1 MNSDELLTAFRS
13 DIVDVA
19 TPTLWS
25 DDEGFR
31 YADAAYR
38 MFVRLTGGI
47 SDFTSA
53 ATVVDIV
60 ATEATSEISPSIL
73 RIMSANKL
81 SDEQDLE
88 IINMVDE
95 STTESDD
102 YFQLL
107 RSIRST
113 ATGPVRKMVIGA
125 ERGKVR
131 WVSVPEVDDTVN
143 MHIYRLPL
151 EHIVDGTHLMD
162 DIDED
167 HHPYLLDWM
176 KHLAYKKQDA
186 ETFDKS
192 KSDQCEAS
200 FRTYCSQVKSEFE
213 RYKHKTR
220 VVQYS
225 DV

>member
-1 MNSDELLTAFRS
+1 MNSGNLYDVFRS
-13 DIVDVA
+13 DIVDEA
-19 TPTLWS
+19 LPYLWS
-25 DDEGFR
+25 EEDVYR
-31 YADAAYR
+31 YMDAAYR

-47 SDFTSA
+47 SDFTSD
-53 ATVVDIV
+53 ATVVDVV
-60 ATEATSEISPSIL
+60 AGEAVADLHPSIL

-81 SDEQDLE
+81 SDERDLT

-95 STTESDD
+95 ATTQSDD

-113 ATGPVRKMVIGA
+113 QTGAVRKMVIGA
-125 ERGKVR
+125 EQDKAR

-143 MHIYRLPL
+143 LHIYRLPL
-151 EHIVDGTHLMD
+151 THITDDSHLMG
-162 DIDED
+162 DIKED
-167 HHPYLLDWM
+167 HHTYLLDWM

-192 KSDQCEAS
+192 KSDESEAT
-200 FRTYCSQVKSEFE
+200 FVKYCAQAKAEWE

-220 VVQYS
+220 VVQYGGL
-225 DV
+225 